1 MPSYS
6 LERTLQPTR
15 YPPKLWSFK
24 EDSMP
29 RRPFIVFAV
38 PVLLSLI
45 LAACN
50 MPGLGTSAGQQATED
65 ANATAAAET
74 VAAELTRS
82 AGQLP
87 TDSPTAAATNTPPAS
102 ATPAGPTA
110 TPVPTGCTDRAS
122 FLSDVTV
129 PDDTYFEPGED
140 FTKTWRLRNTGTCTW
155 TTQYKLVFDSGR
167 SMDGPASQPLSGNVP
182 PNSTVD
188 LSVDLEAPASNGT
201 YRGNWLLQNATGV
214 NFGIGANANVAFW
227 VQIVVGPT
235 PTPAPSVYKTAK
247 IELKPS
253 FHVDLDEG
261 ESPAD
266 SNADRDLW
274 YESISAV
281 ERYLTPVNDA
291 EAFLWT
297 DGVPDFEDCDDDG
310 ELSDDRIDF
319 DDFEVG
325 DWLCFQTSEGRI
337 GRFEIEKIS
346 GANPPV
352 LTIDIR
358 TWK

>member
-1 MPSYS
+1 
-6 LERTLQPTR
+6 
-15 YPPKLWSFK
+15 
-24 EDSMP
+24 
-29 RRPFIVFAV
+29 
-38 PVLLSLI
+38 
-45 LAACN
+45 
-50 MPGLGTSAGQQATED
+50 
-65 ANATAAAET
+65 
-74 VAAELTRS
+74 
-82 AGQLP
+82 
-87 TDSPTAAATNTPPAS
+87 
-102 ATPAGPTA
+102 
-110 TPVPTGCTDRAS
+110 
-122 FLSDVTV
+122 
-129 PDDTYFEPGED
+129 
-140 FTKTWRLRNTGTCTW
+140 
-155 TTQYKLVFDSGR
+155 
-167 SMDGPASQPLSGNVP
+167 
-182 PNSTVD
+182 
-188 LSVDLEAPASNGT
+188 
-201 YRGNWLLQNATGV
+201 
-214 NFGIGANANVAFW
+214 
-227 VQIVVGPT
+227 
-235 PTPAPSVYKTAK
+235 VYKTAK